1 MYRKCVLF
9 KNYKKKGQVRMI
21 CEEIQEKRSGEN
33 LIHQYELN
41 FSVMYSGKVTDSQ
54 STIIPA
60 SSLEEANEKLQSEVK
75 RRLGKCSIK
84 VNAASLCVSEDSRY
98 TIEQK

>member
-1 MYRKCVLF
+1 M
-9 KNYKKKGQVRMI
+9 
-21 CEEIQEKRSGEN
+21 
-33 LIHQYELN
+33 IHQYEFD

-60 SSLEEANEKLQSEVK
+60 CSLEEANEKLQSEVK

-84 VNAASLCVSEDSRY
+84 VNTASLCVSEDSRY
-98 TIEQK
+98 AIEQNKKGN

>member
-1 MYRKCVLF
+1 
-9 KNYKKKGQVRMI
+9 MI
-21 CEEIQEKRSGEN
+21 CEEIQEKRSGGI

-75 RRLGKCSIK
+75 RLLGKCSIK
-84 VNAASLCVSEDSRY
+84 VNGVSLCVSEDERY
-98 TIEQK
+98 MIE

>member
-1 MYRKCVLF
+1 
-9 KNYKKKGQVRMI
+9 
-21 CEEIQEKRSGEN
+21 
-33 LIHQYELN
+33 
-41 FSVMYSGKVTDSQ
+41 MYSGKVTGSQ

-84 VNAASLCVSEDSRY
+84 VNAVSLCVSENSRY
-98 TIEQK
+98 KIK

>member
-1 MYRKCVLF
+1 
-9 KNYKKKGQVRMI
+9 MI
-21 CEEIQEKRSGEN
+21 CEEIHEKRSEEI

-41 FSVMYSGKVTDSQ
+41 FSVMYSGKVTGSQ

-84 VNAASLCVSEDSRY
+84 VNTASLCVSEDSRY
-98 TIEQK
+98 AIVQK

>member
-1 MYRKCVLF
+1 M
-9 KNYKKKGQVRMI
+9 
-21 CEEIQEKRSGEN
+21 
-33 LIHQYELN
+33 IHQYEFK

-60 SSLEEANEKLQSEVK
+60 CSLEEANEKLQSEVK

-84 VNAASLCVSEDSRY
+84 VNKASLCVSGDSRY
-98 TIEQK
+98 VIE

>member
-1 MYRKCVLF
+1 M
-9 KNYKKKGQVRMI
+9 
-21 CEEIQEKRSGEN
+21 
-33 LIHQYELN
+33 IHQYELN

-60 SSLEEANEKLQSEVK
+60 SSLEEANKKLQSEVN

-84 VNAASLCVSEDSRY
+84 VNTASLCVSEDSRY
-98 TIEQK
+98 ILEQK

>member
-1 MYRKCVLF
+1 M
-9 KNYKKKGQVRMI
+9 
-21 CEEIQEKRSGEN
+21 
-33 LIHQYELN
+33 IHQYEFE

-60 SSLEEANEKLQSEVK
+60 CSLEEANEKLQSEAK

-84 VNAASLCVSEDSRY
+84 VNTASLCVSEDSRY
-98 TIEQK
+98 LIEQK

>member
-1 MYRKCVLF
+1 MRKS
-9 KNYKKKGQVRMI
+9 KK
-21 CEEIQEKRSGEN
+21 KRSGEN

-75 RRLGKCSIK
+75 RRLGKCRIK

-98 TIEQK
+98 AIEKK

>member
-1 MYRKCVLF
+1 M
-9 KNYKKKGQVRMI
+9 
-21 CEEIQEKRSGEN
+21 
-33 LIHQYELN
+33 IHQYELN

-98 TIEQK
+98 TVLLQSFNFVKKYELICTHSE

>member
-1 MYRKCVLF
+1 M
-9 KNYKKKGQVRMI
+9 
-21 CEEIQEKRSGEN
+21 
-33 LIHQYELN
+33 IHQYELN

-54 STIIPA
+54 STIISA

-84 VNAASLCVSEDSRY
+84 VKAASLCVSEDSRY
-98 TIEQK
+98 RVGLK

>member
-1 MYRKCVLF
+1 MRKF
-9 KNYKKKGQVRMI
+9 KR
-21 CEEIQEKRSGEN
+21 KRSVRI

-60 SSLEEANEKLQSEVK
+60 QSLEEASEKLQSEVK

-84 VNAASLCVSEDSRY
+84 VNSASLFVSEEVQY
-98 TIEQK
+98 AVLQK